1 MRDFSFKEDGRARV
15 SEYPEENEC
24 SLHLRLLKRKVCGIR
39 PAPPTGQ
46 GRKKQEVS
54 LASLGR
60 IHIKKVKIGDSKGSF
75 ALHKLCV
82 HEDEGARFFDK
93 KEPLDSTAEIKIT
106 QAQKAIGES
115 ENNGRNSL
123 STKSKGRRGR
133 FAPEAG
139 TTTK

>member
-1 MRDFSFKEDGRARV
+1 MEFV
-15 SEYPEENEC
+15 Q
-24 SLHLRLLKRKVCGIR
+24 
-39 PAPPTGQ
+39 APPTGQ

-93 KEPLDSTAEIKIT
+93 KEPLDSTAENKNNS
-106 QAQKAIGES
+106 GSES
-115 ENNGRNSL
+115 H
-123 STKSKGRRGR
+123 RGKR
-133 FAPEAG
+133 KQRKE
-139 TTTK
+139 